1 LGHEGRVN
9 HRPPRDQE
17 PLDQRE
23 LADLMGGLELA
34 HRFLTDDPE
43 VNPNPNPEVGQ
54 QESGRCSSSS
64 RFWVRSHAPSIHSY
78 RGTKVVWPDF
88 QPMRVPEESVC
99 LDLFR

>member
-1 LGHEGRVN
+1 LGHDGRVN

-17 PLDQRE
+17 EPLDQRG

-34 HRFLTDDPE
+34 NRLLTDNPE
-43 VNPNPNPEVGQ
+43 VNPNLEVFG

>member
-1 LGHEGRVN
+1 LGHDGRVN
-9 HRPPRDQE
+9 HRPPLDQEE
-17 PLDQRE
+17 PLDQRG
-23 LADLMGGLELA
+23 LADLMGGLELVNSL
-34 HRFLTDDPE
+34 LTDNPE
-43 VNPNPNPEVGQ
+43 VNPEVGQ
-54 QESGRCSSSS
+54 QESGRCSSS

>member
-1 LGHEGRVN
+1 LGHGHGHDGRVN
-9 HRPPRDQE
+9 HRPPPRDQE
-17 PLDQRE
+17 EQLE

-34 HRFLTDDPE
+34 NHLLTDNPE
-43 VNPNPNPEVGQ
+43 VNPEVGQ

-64 RFWVRSHAPSIHSY
+64 RFWVSSHAPSIHSY

-88 QPMRVPEESVC
+88 QPMRGPEESVC